1 MKFPLLLKAA
11 FGGGGRGQAVVANEA
26 GRVGPFLLVSARKPQ
41 VPCFHPMGSGFD
53 ALRREPNVQKGWH
66 HQFPFEPSTTG

>member
-26 GRVGPFLLVSARKPQ
+26 CKASPAKI
-41 VPCFHPMGSGFD
+41 
-53 ALRREPNVQKGWH
+53 A
-66 HQFPFEPSTTG
+66 STTN